1 MYNFSKLLK
10 KSWAN
15 KLFVCLPLFVIQTP
29 SSPFVIQSEAK
40 NLVYIHVYVPEILR
54 FALDD
59 KLCYKEDKKLK
70 THHSKL
76 ITQNSQLN
84 THNSNSPCFTGIF
97 PNQFSLSQF
106 TGPSGMSGVPPSR
119 KFTKRPLN
127 RL

>member
-1 MYNFSKLLK
+1 MYNFSELLK

-59 KLCYKEDKKLK
+59 KLCYKEDKKL
-70 THHSKL
+70 
-76 ITQNSQLN
+76 N
-84 THNSNSPCFTGIF
+84 THNSNSPCFGSTF

>member
-59 KLCYKEDKKLK
+59 KLCYKEDKKL
-70 THHSKL
+70 

-84 THNSNSPCFTGIF
+84 THNSNSPCFGSTF

-106 TGPSGMSGVPPSR
+106 TGPSGMSGVPPSL